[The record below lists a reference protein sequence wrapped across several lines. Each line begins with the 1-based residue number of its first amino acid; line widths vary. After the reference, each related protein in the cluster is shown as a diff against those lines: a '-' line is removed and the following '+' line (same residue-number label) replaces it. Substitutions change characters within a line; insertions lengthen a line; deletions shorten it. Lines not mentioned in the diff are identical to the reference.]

1 MKYAIKGF
9 LLCCI
14 LMILTACSDNDGKN
28 DLQQMNVKEISPQ
41 IEIMG
46 LMYGVIDNNIIY
58 GESNEHNSKTD
69 RDATWGIYRYD
80 WESGEKSKIGELKNE
95 NLISLTCLCDNKL
108 YFWTRNGN
116 RQREENVVD
125 KLMEIDLD
133 QNALSVVYE
142 TLEEQWIFSVPG
154 QGMQSLEN
162 ELLIVL
168 KRNGGFE
175 VISYDAETKT
185 IEVRL
190 QYQYDDTCEEGEY
203 IRAIDTNKENVCVLI
218 ESRHENTEVQ
228 YRIDVYDH
236 EFQLLKEIDITDIH
250 GKYDW
255 KEYTTQFEYSD
266 GYLMHS
272 IGEGNDFFGKVS
284 KKKIQ
289 TILEY
294 SPGYW
299 DHGAYYENEVYFDVT
314 ELAECDSYKYAR
326 RMGTSEIYRVNLKNG
341 KVSCAEII
349 GAPEEYQLTYVLRIN
364 EEQMLMEFKKYLDE
378 IGNAES
384 KWYLV
389 AIDELKFKKVSKSRS

>member
-28 DLQQMNVKEISPQ
+28 DLQQMNVKEISSP

-58 GESNEHNSKTD
+58 GESNEHNSKKD
-69 RDATWGIYRYD
+69 HDETWSIYRYD
-80 WESGEKSKIGELKNE
+80 WESKEKSKIGELE
-95 NLISLTCLCDNKL
+95 NTSRISLTGVLCDNKL

-125 KLMEIDLD
+125 QLMEIDLE
-133 QNALSVVYE
+133 QNTLSVVYE
-142 TLEEQWIFSVPG
+142 TLEEEWIFPAPD

-218 ESRHENTEVQ
+218 ESRHEDTEVQ

-236 EFQLLKEIDITDIH
+236 EFQLLNEIDITNIH
-250 GKYDW
+250 GTYDW
-255 KEYTTQFEYSD
+255 EKTTDQFEYAD
-266 GYLMHS
+266 GYLLHS
-272 IGEGNDFFGKVS
+272 NEEGNDFFGKVS

-299 DHGAYYENEVYFDVT
+299 DHEAYFANEVYFDVR

-326 RMGTSEIYRVNLKNG
+326 RMETSEIYRVDLKNG

-349 GAPEEYQLTYVLRIN
+349 GAPEEYQMTYVLRIN
-364 EEQMLMEFKKYLDE
+364 EEQMLMEFTKNLDE

-389 AIDELKFKKVSKSRS
+389 EIDELKFKKVSKK